1 MSQLDHHPVSQYGT
15 YEAEP
20 VGRPYS
26 GVDPD
31 WTAGL
36 VVAAFSVFLLVR
48 YLKVI
53 LLVLAVLLLAVLL
66 VGLAEVGPLVAEV
79 LRGISAER

>member
-20 VGRPYS
+20 VGRPYD

-31 WTAGL
+31 WTSGL
-36 VVAAFSVFLLVR
+36 VVAAFSAFLILR

-53 LLVLAVLLLAVLL
+53 LLVLAVAVLAVLL
-66 VGLAEVGPLVAEV
+66 VGLAEVGPLVADV
-79 LRGISAER
+79 LRDLGADR